1 MTNAQMAHKMG
12 LDKVKAPGW
21 EYKDA
26 LKFAGMEIIGENVTV
41 LGLNCYEAKLETAR
55 GTLHIYCGDNGTARI
70 DKPNGTHKW
79 VYEKTP
85 KQITAQLKQVIEFY
99 K

>member
-1 MTNAQMAHKMG
+1 MTNQ
-12 LDKVKAPGW
+12 KA
-21 EYKDA
+21 A
-26 LKFAGMEIIGENVTV
+26 IIRGMERYSHTEAEYIKAIRYAGLEIINERVTV
-41 LGLNCYEAKLETAR
+41 LGNHCIEAELEMNR
-55 GTLHIYCGDNGTARI
+55 GVLHIYCGVNGTARI

-85 KQITAQLKQVIEFY
+85 NQITAQLKQIIDFY

>member
-1 MTNAQMAHKMG
+1 MTNAQIAHKMG
-12 LDKVKAPGW
+12 LDKVKHPGW

-26 LKFAGMEIIGENVTV
+26 LRHAGMEIIGEKVMI
-41 LGLNCYEAKLETAR
+41 LSLSCYEGKMETSR
-55 GTLHIYCGDNGTARI
+55 GTLHIYCGENGTARI

-85 KQITAQLKQVIEFY
+85 AQIAAQIKQIAEY
-99 K
+99 YN